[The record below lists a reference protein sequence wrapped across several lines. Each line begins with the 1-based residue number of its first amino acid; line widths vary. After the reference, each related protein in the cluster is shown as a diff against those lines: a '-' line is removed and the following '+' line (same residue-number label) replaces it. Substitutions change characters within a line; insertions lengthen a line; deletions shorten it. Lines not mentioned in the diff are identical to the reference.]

1 MTQNEKG
8 ITLLEVLLSMVI
20 LSIVLLTIV
29 NFFPQMGRM
38 NTYNGEKMKAVN
50 LARGELAT
58 WKERDSLDT
67 PPPHYILNEGTDPH
81 NYHYFTSTIDG
92 FKVNVTIDKQSDLD
106 TTESPSL
113 SPSPSKAHQML
124 IQVLEDQKI
133 VSETYGYMMVND

>member
-50 LARGELAT
+50 VARGELAA
-58 WKERDSLDT
+58 WKEKGSLDT
-67 PPPHYILNEGTDPH
+67 PPPHYIKNEGADPH
-81 NYHYFTSTIDG
+81 NYHYFTSSIDG
-92 FKVNVTIDKQSDLD
+92 FKVKVTINKHSDLAS
-106 TTESPSL
+106 TETSSPT
-113 SPSPSKAHQML
+113 KAHQLL

-133 VSETYGYMMVND
+133 VSETYGYVMVND

>member
-38 NTYNGEKMKAVN
+38 NAYNGEKMKAVN
-50 LARGELAT
+50 VARGELAV
-58 WKERDSLDT
+58 WKERGSLET
-67 PPPHYILNEGTDPH
+67 PPPHYIKNEGIDPH
-81 NYHYFTSTIDG
+81 HQYFTSTIDG
-92 FKVNVTIDKQSDLD
+92 FKVNVTINKHSDLD
-106 TTESPSL
+106 ATEST
-113 SPSPSKAHQML
+113 SPAKAHRLL

-133 VSETYGYMMVND
+133 VSETYGYVMVND

>member
-50 LARGELAT
+50 VARGELAA
-58 WKERDSLDT
+58 WKERGSLDT
-67 PPPHYILNEGTDPH
+67 PPPHYIKNEGTDP
-81 NYHYFTSTIDG
+81 NDYHYFTSTIDG
-92 FKVNVTIDKQSDLD
+92 FEVNVTINKHSDLD
-106 TTESPSL
+106 TAESPS
-113 SPSPSKAHQML
+113 PTKAHQL
-124 IQVLEDQKI
+124 LVQVVEDQKI
-133 VSETYGYMMVND
+133 VSETYGYVMVND

>member
-50 LARGELAT
+50 VARGELAA
-58 WKERDSLDT
+58 WKERGSLDK
-67 PPPHYILNEGTDPH
+67 PPPHYIKNEGTDPH
-81 NYHYFTSTIDG
+81 HQYFTSTIDG
-92 FKVNVTIDKQSDLD
+92 FKVNVTINKHSDLD
-106 TTESPSL
+106 ATESPS
-113 SPSPSKAHQML
+113 PAKAHRLL

-133 VSETYGYMMVND
+133 VSETYGYVMVND

>member
-50 LARGELAT
+50 VARGELAA
-58 WKERDSLDT
+58 WKESDSLDT
-67 PPPHYILNEGTDPH
+67 PPSHYIKNEGTDPH
-81 NYHYFTSTIDG
+81 HYHYFTSTIDG
-92 FKVNVTIDKQSDLD
+92 FKVKVTIDKQSDLD
-106 TTESPSL
+106 TTG
-113 SPSPSKAHQML
+113 SPSPTKAHQLL

-133 VSETYGYMMVND
+133 VSETYGYIMVHD